1 MGADLALL
9 FGVMLFAMAVGMPV
23 FLSMALSAAVY
34 WLCFPAKLPLAIVGQ
49 TFAQGIDSYT
59 FAAIPF
65 FFLAGEVMNTG
76 GISRRLLRLARA
88 ALGHVKGGLAHVNI
102 VTNMI
107 FAGVSGSAVADASAV
122 GAVMI
127 PAMRKEGYP
136 AAYAAAVTASA
147 ATIGPVIPPSI
158 PMVIFG
164 LLASTSVGKLFI
176 GGVVPGLLMGVF
188 LLIASWLMAHRRGFP
203 AGDWQGFDELRA
215 AALDAALAMLTPFIV
230 VVGLV
235 FGVATTT
242 EVGAVAALY
251 AVLVSLFVYREIGPR
266 ELWAALC
273 KSASDSAAVL
283 VMASVA
289 GIFTWLLANL
299 GVGKALAG
307 WVGGLTNDPTLV
319 LLLIVM
325 LLLLAGTVLEPVTTL
340 LVLVPLMI
348 PLVVTLHID
357 LTHFGLIVVVATC
370 IGLLLPPIGF
380 LIYLTAA
387 QAGCGVVP
395 LVRELVPF
403 VVALILL
410 LLLMVLFPQLVL
422 FLPNLL
428 MA

>member
-1 MGADLALL
+1 MGVDLALL
-9 FGVMLFAMAVGMPV
+9 FGVMLLAMAVGMPV
-23 FLSMALSAAVY
+23 FLAMALSAAGY
-34 WLCFPAKLPLAIVGQ
+34 WLVFPAKLPLAIIGQ

-88 ALGHVKGGLAHVNI
+88 AFGHVQGGLAHVNI

-127 PAMRKEGYP
+127 PAMKKEGYP
-136 AAYAAAVTASA
+136 AAYAAAVTAAA

-164 LLASTSVGKLFI
+164 LLASTSIGKLFI
-176 GGVVPGLLMGVF
+176 GGVMPGLLMGVF
-188 LLIASWLMAHRRGFP
+188 LLIASWLVARRRGFP
-203 AGDWQGFDELRA
+203 SGQWLGFGELMA
-215 AALDAALAMLTPFIV
+215 AAVDAGLAILTPFIV
-230 VVGLV
+230 VAGLV

-251 AVLVSLFVYREIGPR
+251 AVVVSVFVYRELTIR
-266 ELWAALC
+266 QLWATLC
-273 KSASDSAAVL
+273 KSAVDSAAVL
-283 VMASVA
+283 AMASVA

-299 GVGKALAG
+299 GVGRSLAS
-307 WVGGLTNDPTLV
+307 WVGGLTSDPTLV
-319 LLLIVM
+319 LLLIV
-325 LLLLAGTVLEPVTTL
+325 LVLLLAGTVLEPVTTL

-348 PLVVTLHID
+348 PLVVAVGVD
-357 LTHFGLIVVVATC
+357 LTHFGLIVVIATC

-387 QAGCGVVP
+387 QAGCGVMP
-395 LVRELVPF
+395 LVRELAPF
-403 VVALILL
+403 IAALVLL
-410 LLLMVLFPQLVL
+410 LLLIVLFPQLVL

-428 MA
+428 LG

>member
-1 MGADLALL
+1 MGIDLALL
-9 FGVMLFAMAVGMPV
+9 FGVMLLAMAVGVPV
-23 FLSMALSAAVY
+23 FLSMALSSAAY
-34 WLCFPAKLPLAIVGQ
+34 WLVFPAKLPIAVVGQ

-88 ALGHVKGGLAHVNI
+88 SLGHVKGGLAHVNI

-127 PAMRKEGYP
+127 PAMKKEGYP
-136 AAYAAAVTASA
+136 AAYAAAVTAAA

-164 LLASTSVGKLFI
+164 LLASTSIGKLFI

-188 LLIASWLMAHRRGFP
+188 LLIASGLLARRRNFP
-203 AGDWQGFDELRA
+203 AGKWQGFGELFA
-215 AALDAALAMLTPFIV
+215 AALDASLAILTPFIV
-230 VVGLV
+230 IVGLV

-242 EVGAVAALY
+242 EIGAVAALY
-251 AVLVSLFVYREIGPR
+251 AVLVSTLVYRELSLG

-273 KSASDSAAVL
+273 KSAVDSAAVL
-283 VMASVA
+283 AMASVA
-289 GIFTWLLANL
+289 GIFTWLLASL
-299 GVGKALAG
+299 GIGKALAG
-307 WVGGLTNDPTLV
+307 WVGGITHDPTMV
-319 LLLIVM
+319 LLLIVVV
-325 LLLLAGTVLEPVTTL
+325 LLLAGTVLEPVTTL

-348 PLVVTLHID
+348 PLVVSLGID
-357 LTHFGLIVVVATC
+357 LTHFGLIVVVGTC

-387 QAGCGVVP
+387 QAGCGVMP

-403 VVALILL
+403 TIALILL
-410 LLLMVLFPQLVL
+410 LLLMVFFPQIVL
-422 FLPNLL
+422 FLPNL
-428 MA
+428 MM